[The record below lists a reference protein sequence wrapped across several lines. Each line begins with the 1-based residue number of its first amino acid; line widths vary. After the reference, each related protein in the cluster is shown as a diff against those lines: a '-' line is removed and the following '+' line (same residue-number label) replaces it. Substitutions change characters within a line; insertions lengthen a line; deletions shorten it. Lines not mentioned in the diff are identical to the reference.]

1 MYTYYICNIFLIYII
16 SFLYPL
22 YIPYSIRYSCIH
34 YTLLLLLYIPRFLR
48 DQPPPAALVRHL
60 RDRPARDHVPTYY
73 IPNLFNRLIYTIY
86 MHVYDLYTY
95 ILTYIH
101 TLLLLHNITFVYI
114 YNTNN
119 RPFKAF

>member
-22 YIPYSIRYSCIH
+22 YIPYIILTIYII
-34 YTLLLLLYIPRFLR
+34 LLILLLYIPRFVR
-48 DQPPPAALVRHL
+48 DQPPASALVRHL
-60 RDRPARDHVPTYY
+60 RHRPAGDHVPTYY

-95 ILTYIH
+95 IHYYYI
-101 TLLLLHNITFVYI
+101 IFIYI
-114 YNTNN
+114 YNNINN
-119 RPFKAF
+119 RPFEAF